1 MGLKKYRPTTS
12 ARRYYTVN
20 RPVVT
25 KTKPEK
31 SLITS
36 KKRSAGRNNLGRIT
50 ARHRGGGHHRILRKI
65 DFKRN
70 KDTVPAIVKTIEY
83 DPGRSAL
90 IALVT
95 YADGDK
101 SYILCPEG
109 LSVGNSIVSGDDAP
123 IQLGNTLSLAN
134 IPVGVEIHNIEL
146 SPGKG
151 AELVRSAGLS
161 CQILAKEGKHAHVK
175 LPSGEVRLIDLRCRA
190 TIGTVSNALHSS
202 VSYGKAGRTRHRG
215 RRPHVRGVAMNPVD
229 HPLGGGEGKSHGG
242 RQPASPWGWLT
253 KGKKTRKLHKA
264 SDKFIISKRIKVKR
278 RK

>member
-20 RPVVT
+20 RPAVT
-25 KTKPEK
+25 KVKPEK

-50 ARHRGGGHHRILRKI
+50 ARHRGGGHHRILRRI

-70 KDTVPAIVKTIEY
+70 KDTISAVVKTIEY

-90 IALVT
+90 IALVA
-95 YADGDK
+95 YADGEK
-101 SYILCPEG
+101 RYILCPEG

-134 IPVGVEIHNIEL
+134 IPVGVEIHNLEL

-161 CQILAKEGKHAHVK
+161 CQILAKEGRHAHVK

-190 TIGTVSNALHSS
+190 TIGTVGNALHSS
-202 VSYGKAGRTRHRG
+202 VSYGKAGRTRHKG

-264 SDKFIISKRIKVKR
+264 SDKFIVSRRMKVKR